1 MEYSPVEATSLSGH
15 HVQGSFAFVVAD
27 APGEFQIV
35 ISDVRDMGDLE
46 FEWTS

>member
-15 HVQGSFAFVVAD
+15 QVQGNFAFAVAD
-27 APGEFQIV
+27 APDEFQIV
-35 ISDVRDMGDLE
+35 ISDVRDMGNIE